1 MLPIAMTLAMLA
13 APPADPLGAAQ
24 ARFAAL
30 GSYEVTIHSSG
41 DRRGAEVIHYLYRR
55 PDHVRMEFD
64 QPHHG
69 AVIVYDPASRRA
81 VVWPFGPGHFP
92 RLVLSPGN
100 PLIRGARGQRID
112 QSSVGALLASAQALQ
127 AEGKTS
133 LEGQTMVGT
142 QHTWH
147 VVVTGA
153 GNAEVAGGIHRYD
166 LWLATGSLFP
176 VKVQSRDVAGQL
188 LESVRFDDVRLNVP
202 LAARLFDPRAKPAGA
217 PAAVAV
223 PSTQRARN

>member
-81 VVWPFGPGHFP
+81 VVWPFGQGHFP

-133 LEGQTMVGT
+133 LEGQAMVGT

-176 VKVQSRDVAGQL
+176 VKVQSRDVAGKL

-202 LAARLFDPRAKPAGA
+202 LAARLFDPSPD
-217 PAAVAV
+217 PAAR
-223 PSTQRARN
+223 TN